1 MNDLMKDIEK
11 LARAAFDAGVRAG
24 FGLTQE
30 GFNGECAFEHLI
42 PSEGDGTGAD
52 PFEFPEFKEKIDAI
66 AARYFG
72 PTKETS

>member
-11 LARAAFDAGVRAG
+11 LLARQAFMAGVRAG
-24 FGLTQE
+24 FSLTGE
-30 GFNGECAFEHLI
+30 GYNAETANEHLDHA
-42 PSEGDGTGAD
+42 PRYKYD
-52 PFEFPEFKEKIDAI
+52 PLAWPEFKDKIDAI